1 MESLLIVV
9 GIVLTLIIDFAM
21 VRVNRFLLVQ
31 NIPGCQQPPSAL
43 ARGSNRIGWYCA
55 WAGAVLMTP
64 MLLALTFAPEGE
76 SWNWTLYPGIA
87 GLLLLIAATL
97 TTLPV
102 LIGQCVRCHVG
113 IQKALFAVIK
123 FKMLP
128 VLTKHGLKILAGI
141 IIALL
146 AAPLLPFI
154 LDVITFIS
162 YVIGFVIAARLG
174 LLGSDSDEDDG
185 DERTSLDGHY
195 NYMTGKWDNGLKI
208 GGGYLDDDEW

>member
-128 VLTKHGLKILAGI
+128 VLTKHGLKILAGLAVLLLMM
-141 IIALL
+141 ALM
-146 AAPLLPFI
+146 PLVLEIVKYMAYIFG
-154 LDVITFIS
+154 LGV
-162 YVIGFVIAARLG
+162 AARLG
-174 LLGSDSDEDDG
+174 LLDNNEDEETQYFG
-185 DERTSLDGHY
+185 WY
-195 NYMTGKWDNGLKI
+195 NYRTGKMESGFGEAFFMYWD
-208 GGGYLDDDEW
+208 D